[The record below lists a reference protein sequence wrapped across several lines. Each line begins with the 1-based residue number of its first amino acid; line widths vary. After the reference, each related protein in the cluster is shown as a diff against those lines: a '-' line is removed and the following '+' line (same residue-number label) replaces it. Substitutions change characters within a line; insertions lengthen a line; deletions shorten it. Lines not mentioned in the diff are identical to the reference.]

1 MLNFVKSQSI
11 TSVVVLVFVAIT
23 TIYLS
28 NNVSNFKNEKNNEKL
43 LISGSNK
50 ISLSL
55 VVATRIHKG
64 NSTQLPSLKSIADF
78 IRSIN
83 YAKLI
88 IISIGI
94 GDKLENI
101 DYIHKLESYL
111 QNEGL
116 MPSSILTTS
125 STSLSTTRS
134 ILLLPVTPWGKFTM
148 GLNAILL
155 KCIEEKY
162 DLIAFQSLEFSIPKT
177 NVEKL
182 IDIINDDKD
191 ILVIGPALPGHEF
204 KMGSN
209 KIEGRTCPWN
219 TFAIWNVNYLGL
231 TGFPMVGDGM
241 GTDASGVEEVT
252 TVNLLQFI
260 NNKLKVILVSMNGL
274 EWKVDFQDE
283 KRQAYHDEK
292 MKSKNE
298 RPMQQMKW
306 LGIQSG
312 TVKHI
317 FLQ

>member
-1 MLNFVKSQSI
+1 MFTKSQSI

-23 TIYLS
+23 TIYVT
-28 NNVSNFKNEKNNEKL
+28 NNVNKYYKNEKNEKL
-43 LISGSNK
+43 LISGSNTL
-50 ISLSL
+50 SQSL

-64 NSTQLPSLKSIADF
+64 NSTQLPSLTSIADF

-88 IISIGI
+88 ILSIGI

-116 MPSSILTTS
+116 MSSSSI
-125 STSLSTTRS
+125 
-134 ILLLPVTPWGKFTM
+134 IILPVTPWGRFTM
-148 GLNAILL
+148 GLNAILS

-162 DLIAFQSLEFSIPKT
+162 DLIAFQSLEFRIPKK

-182 IDIINDDKD
+182 IDIINDDKYT
-191 ILVIGPALPGHEF
+191 LVVGPALPGHDF
-204 KMGSN
+204 KLGKN

-231 TGFPMVGDGM
+231 IGFPMVGDGM
-241 GTDASGVEEVT
+241 GKTDVSGVEEVT
-252 TVNLLQFI
+252 TVNLLQKI

-283 KRQAYHDEK
+283 KRQSYHNEK

-298 RPMQQMKW
+298 RPLQQMKW
-306 LGIQSG
+306 LGIESG
-312 TVKHI
+312 IVKHI
-317 FLQ
+317 EG